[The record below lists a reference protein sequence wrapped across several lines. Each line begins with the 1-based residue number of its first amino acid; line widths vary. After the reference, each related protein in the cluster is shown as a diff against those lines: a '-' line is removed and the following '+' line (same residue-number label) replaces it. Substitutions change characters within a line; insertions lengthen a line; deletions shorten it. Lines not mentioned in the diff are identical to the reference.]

1 MTTKQIDRYK
11 SFRLCDFYENRN
23 PQLQTLVNTVRK
35 TTDARIGSDLPNYKT
50 VIKSGMNATNL
61 LSATSSRIVY
71 RKGLVSTATK
81 DSPKGRTWL
90 GWSEVIGPTP
100 YVPNRPV
107 PEAVL
112 AEADSIAKLAVI
124 KKVKEFQSF
133 NGPVVL
139 GELRET
145 LRYLIRPAG
154 SLRAMFYGFF
164 ANQSRLLD
172 KLNEDL
178 YRTTYKRHR
187 RKLIDRYTKDL
198 ADNWME
204 LVFAVRPVVG
214 TIKDISENALFRL
227 KLNQLNRLSATVPR
241 ESSRYV
247 HTGYT
252 PVGAISALVSYDTLQ
267 RDRALVNYT
276 VWVKDKIGGDHASY
290 CQNIIDNSN
299 IFNGLGEVPGVLWE
313 LFPLSWMYDYFSNI
327 SDLLGSNF
335 DYNSS
340 IAFGKRAVTS
350 DVLDVLVNFKYKKSG
365 VGLYWQNFSTKDPYM
380 LSYNRSFVRIP
391 LSSLPGVSSQDFYL
405 SMPGTTGQFSNMAGL
420 ARQRFDKLLNKWRK
434 VKI

>member
-1 MTTKQIDRYK
+1 
-11 SFRLCDFYENRN
+11 
-23 PQLQTLVNTVRK
+23 
-35 TTDARIGSDLPNYKT
+35 
-50 VIKSGMNATNL
+50 
-61 LSATSSRIVY
+61 
-71 RKGLVSTATK
+71 
-81 DSPKGRTWL
+81 
-90 GWSEVIGPTP
+90 
-100 YVPNRPV
+100 
-107 PEAVL
+107 
-112 AEADSIAKLAVI
+112 
-124 KKVKEFQSF
+124 
-133 NGPVVL
+133 
-139 GELRET
+139 
-145 LRYLIRPAG
+145 
-154 SLRAMFYGFF
+154 
-164 ANQSRLLD
+164 
-172 KLNEDL
+172 
-178 YRTTYKRHR
+178 
-187 RKLIDRYTKDL
+187 
-198 ADNWME
+198 ME

-247 HTGYT
+247 HTGYM

-299 IFNGLGEVPGVLWE
+299 IFNGFGEVPGVLWE

-327 SDLLGSNF
+327 GDLLGSNF

-340 IAFGKRAVTS
+340 IAFGKKAITS

-380 LSYNRSFVRIP
+380 LSYNRSFVRTP

-434 VKI
+434 VKV